1 MKRPKDLNECRVPH
15 VPSLHVGHLSF
26 YLFSAKQKPAIL
38 SAVKNLKPL
47 LASNCTTSY
56 FPLSDSL

>member
-1 MKRPKDLNECRVPH
+1 MPGAPL
-15 VPSLHVGHLSF
+15 PSLHEGHLSF
-26 YLFSAKQKPAIL
+26 YLSARKQKPAIL

-56 FPLSDSL
+56 FPLSDSP